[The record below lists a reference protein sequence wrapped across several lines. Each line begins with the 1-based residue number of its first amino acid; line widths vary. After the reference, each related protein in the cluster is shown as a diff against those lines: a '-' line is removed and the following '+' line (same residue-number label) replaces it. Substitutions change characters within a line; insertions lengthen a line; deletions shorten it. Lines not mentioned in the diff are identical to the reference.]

1 MNRKDRARRWLYPY
15 WILSTLFTL
24 LASPYAFA
32 AVDHVE
38 AIDRK
43 PYEGGRVFPGTGAY
57 EVIRGR
63 AWFKLDPDNKAN
75 LRIVD
80 LRLAPRDASGLVEFS
95 TDFVLV
101 RPVRAV
107 ESTWLYDIANR
118 GGGVTEGL
126 NYVID
131 PAKNPPSIDTGFLQR
146 NGFTVLTSAWEW
158 DVTPE
163 EGDASALVFKPPV
176 ASNHG
181 HRITGKWRTNLP
193 WRSLAIPP
201 PSWALMG
208 AHIPWLW
215 PMIRQA
221 Y

>member
-1 MNRKDRARRWLYPY
+1 MRLLRLITSRP
-15 WILSTLFTL
+15 STENLMK
-24 LASPYAFA
+24 A
-32 AVDHVE
+32 AGYFLEQVLMRSFVGV
-38 AIDRK
+38 R
-43 PYEGGRVFPGTGAY
+43 GSSS
-57 EVIRGR
+57 IR
-63 AWFKLDPDNKAN
+63 KAN